1 MVVTIMNLEERIN
14 MLTIGI
20 LQGKDHLEKIYGNL
34 EENLE
39 VMDTDS
45 VEFMFGHLTG
55 MMEIIRVLLEGF
67 EEE

>member
-1 MVVTIMNLEERIN
+1 